1 MNPPANE
8 PHHSI
13 TLTRPEAD
21 RQEPVLTISGLSV
34 DYQGEFG
41 DTHAVVD
48 VDLTLHRGEILGL
61 AGESGC
67 GKSTIAYAINRLTRP
82 PALITSGSVV
92 LHEKDGTTTDVLAL
106 SGEPLRLFRWKKMAM
121 VFQGAMNALN
131 PVLSIRAQLEDV
143 LAAHQPEMSG
153 RQRADR
159 CTELMRTVN
168 VDPSRLSSFPHE
180 LSGGMRQR
188 VMIAMA
194 LALQPDVLIM
204 DEPTTA
210 LDVVVQ
216 REILREVLRLRDEYG
231 FAVIFITHDLALLL
245 EISDRIAVMLRGQI
259 VELAAAQDLYRRP
272 QHAYTRKL
280 LGSFPSLTGPRR
292 DYSRAGGTGFAQ
304 RNTADSALVVSH
316 LSKEFRIRH
325 GRLVAVDDVSF
336 ELTSGRT
343 VALVGESGS
352 GKSTLAR
359 MLSQLERPTSGEIT
373 LNGEPIGRRGKALRN
388 YRNQVQMVFQDPF
401 ASLNPFH
408 TVEHHLLRPIRV
420 HGIVKGI
427 AAEREE
433 IRRLLTRVNLTPVDE
448 IMRKRPHELSG
459 GQRQRV
465 AIARALASRPS
476 VLLAD
481 EPVSMLDV
489 SIRLE
494 VLGLLDTLKQE
505 DNLAVL
511 YITHDLA
518 TARHFSSEILV
529 LYRGRIV
536 ERGPSDDVILNP
548 QHEYTRTL
556 LAAAPDPSQRID
568 SSH

>member
-1 MNPPANE
+1 MNAPANQSAPPMSGVRAPAE
-8 PHHSI
+8 DH
-13 TLTRPEAD
+13 
-21 RQEPVLTISGLSV
+21 EPVLTISGLSV

-48 VDLTLHRGEILGL
+48 VDLSLRRGEILGL

-67 GKSTIAYAINRLTRP
+67 GKSTLAYAINRLTRP
-82 PALITSGSVV
+82 PALITAGSV
-92 LHEKDGTTTDVLAL
+92 LLREKDGTTTDVLAL
-106 SGEPLRLFRWKKMAM
+106 SGEGLRTFRWQKMAM

-131 PVLSIRAQLEDV
+131 PVLCIKAQLEDV
-143 LAAHQPEMSG
+143 LTAHQPDMS
-153 RQRADR
+153 RRDRAAR
-159 CTELMRTVN
+159 CIELMRTVN
-168 VDPSRLSSFPHE
+168 VDPSRLSSYPHE

-194 LALQPDVLIM
+194 LALRPDVLIM

-216 REILREVLRLRDEYG
+216 REILAEVLRLRDQYG

-259 VELAAAQDLYRRP
+259 VELAAAQDLYLRP

-304 RNTADSALVVSH
+304 RNTADSSLVVRN
-316 LSKEFRIRH
+316 LTKEFRVRSGKI
-325 GRLVAVDDVSF
+325 VAVDDVSF

-359 MLSQLERPTSGEIT
+359 MLSQLERPSSGEIT
-373 LNGEPIGRRGKALRN
+373 LNGAPIGRRGKALQH

-408 TVEHHLLRPIRV
+408 TVEHHLLRPIRI
-420 HGIVKGI
+420 HGIAEGSD
-427 AAEREE
+427 AERAEV
-433 IRRLLTRVNLTPVDE
+433 RRLLTRVNLTPVE
-448 IMRKRPHELSG
+448 EMMRKRPHELSG

-494 VLGLLDTLKQE
+494 VLSLLDTLKRE

-548 QHEYTRTL
+548 QHEYTKTL
-556 LAAAPDPSQRID
+556 LAAAPDPTHRI
-568 SSH
+568 SPAL